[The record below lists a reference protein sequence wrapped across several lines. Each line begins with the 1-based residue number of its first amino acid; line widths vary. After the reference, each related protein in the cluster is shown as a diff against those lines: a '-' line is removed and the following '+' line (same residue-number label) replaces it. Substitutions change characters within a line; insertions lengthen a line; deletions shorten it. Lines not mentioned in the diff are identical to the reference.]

1 MVKEVR
7 NSNNHLKDT
16 IVIYV
21 CYNLNLIRTK
31 NYTFIQ
37 INKEADKNKA
47 LSIDILTGVHKTC
60 ASM

>member
-1 MVKEVR
+1 MVEEVR

-21 CYNLNLIRTK
+21 CYNLKLIRTK
-31 NYTFIQ
+31 NYIYL
-37 INKEADKNKA
+37 INKEADKKKA
-47 LSIDILTGVHKTC
+47 LSIDILTGVHKTW